1 MIELWTRG
9 SPSALD
15 IATWENAAKS
25 RPGGGTGRDLT
36 RSRACAKAR
45 GLQVNEKIRNVAII
59 AHVDHG
65 KTTLVDAMLRQTGVF
80 RANEAVRDRVLD
92 SNDLE
97 RERGITILAKHASIR
112 WKDYKINLIDT
123 PGHAD
128 FGGEVERTL
137 RMADGALLLVDAA
150 EGALPQTRFVLS
162 KCIELDLPVI
172 TVVNKIDRSDAR
184 PDEALSEVFDLFCDL
199 GATDEQADFAHVYA
213 IGKEGIA
220 KRELAHESEDLRPL
234 FETLIERLPA
244 PTGDPSLPLQL
255 LVHNTIHDD
264 YVGRIAI
271 GRIRNGTIRPQETVA
286 VVGKDGVIER
296 KVGALWGFESLE
308 RVRIEQAAAGD
319 IVAISGIED
328 VHIGDTIA
336 SASNPEALERISVEE
351 PTIKIRFMVNS
362 SPFAGRAGDY
372 VTSRQVRERLFKEAQ
387 RNIAMRAEESD
398 EPDAFIVYG
407 RGELMLA
414 ILAETMR
421 REGYE
426 FALGMPE
433 VVVRE
438 IDGKKYEP
446 VETVVVDVPQ
456 HQVGAVTQLLGER
469 RGVMG
474 KMTQVGTDRVRVE
487 YRVPSRGLIG
497 FRSLFMTETRGE
509 GLLNTMFEGWDPYA
523 GPLLRRKN
531 GAIVSDRVGT
541 TTPYA
546 LFNLQP
552 RGKLFVGPGT
562 RVYEGMVIGEH
573 NRPSDLDVNCTRE
586 KKLTNIRAAGRDE
599 NVVLTPP
606 RELTIENALDWID
619 QDELVEVTP
628 EAVRVR
634 KAILQC
640 NRRPKREAPAKKA

>member
-1 MIELWTRG
+1 M
-9 SPSALD
+9 
-15 IATWENAAKS
+15 
-25 RPGGGTGRDLT
+25 
-36 RSRACAKAR
+36 
-45 GLQVNEKIRNVAII
+45 IRNVAII

-65 KTTLVDAMLRQTGVF
+65 KTTLVDAMLHQTGVF
-80 RANEAVRDRVLD
+80 RANEAVRERVLD

-112 WKDYKINLIDT
+112 WRGYKINLIDT

-162 KCIELDLPVI
+162 KCIELDLPVV

-184 PDEALSEVFDLFCDL
+184 PDEALNEVFDLFCDL
-199 GATDEQADFAHVYA
+199 GATDEQADFAHIYA
-213 IGKEGIA
+213 IGKDGIA
-220 KRELAHESEDLRPL
+220 KRELGEDARDLTAL
-234 FETLIERLPA
+234 FETLTERLPG
-244 PTGDPSLPLQL
+244 PKGDPTLPLQL

-271 GRIRNGTIRPQETVA
+271 GRVRNGTIKPQQDVA
-286 VVGKDGVIER
+286 IVGKDRVLER
-296 KVGALWGFESLE
+296 KVGALWGFEGLE
-308 RVRIEQAAAGD
+308 RVRIQEACAGD
-319 IVAISGIED
+319 IVAISGIEHVD
-328 VHIGDTIA
+328 IGDTITA
-336 SASNPEALERISVEE
+336 LSHPSPLERIAVEQ
-351 PTIKIRFMVNS
+351 PTIKIRFMVNT
-362 SPFAGRAGDY
+362 SPFAGRSGDY
-372 VTSRQVRERLFKEAQ
+372 VTSRQLRERLLKEAQ
-387 RNIAMRAEESD
+387 RNIAMRVEEGD
-398 EPDAFIVYG
+398 EPDSFMVYG

-414 ILAETMR
+414 ILAETLR

-438 IDGKKYEP
+438 IDGRKCEP

-456 HQVGAVTQLLGER
+456 HHVGTVTQLLGDR

-474 KMTQVGTDRVRVE
+474 KMTPMGTNRSRVE
-487 YRVPSRGLIG
+487 YSIPSRGLIG

-509 GLLNTMFEGWDPYA
+509 GLLNTMFEGWEPYE

-531 GAIVSDRVGT
+531 GAIVSDRTGS

-552 RGKLFVGPGT
+552 RGKLFVGSGT
-562 RVYEGMVIGEH
+562 KVYEGMIVGEH

-599 NVVLTPP
+599 NVILTPH
-606 RELTIENALDWID
+606 RALTIENALDWID

-628 EAVRVR
+628 NAVRVR
-634 KAILQC
+634 KAILEC
-640 NRRPKREAPAKKA
+640 RLRPKREAPKRR

>member
-1 MIELWTRG
+1 MQDKL
-9 SPSALD
+9 
-15 IATWENAAKS
+15 
-25 RPGGGTGRDLT
+25 
-36 RSRACAKAR
+36 
-45 GLQVNEKIRNVAII
+45 RNVAII

-65 KTTLVDAMLRQTGVF
+65 KTTLVDAMLHQTGVF
-80 RANEAVRDRVLD
+80 RSNEAVRERVLD

-162 KCIELDLPVI
+162 KCIELGLPVVAVI
-172 TVVNKIDRSDAR
+172 NKIDRRDAR
-184 PDEALSEVFDLFCDL
+184 PDEALNELFDLFCDL
-199 GATDEQADFAHVYA
+199 GATDEQANFATVYA
-213 IGKEGIA
+213 IGKDGIA
-220 KRELAHESEDLRPL
+220 KRALDDDSTDLTPL
-234 FETLIERLPA
+234 FETLVEYLPA
-244 PTGDPSLPLQL
+244 PDGDATLPLQL

-264 YVGRIAI
+264 YIGRIAI
-271 GRIRNGTIRPQETVA
+271 GRIRGGTIKPLENVA
-286 VVGKDGVIER
+286 VIGHDATVER
-296 KVGALWGFESLE
+296 KVGALWGFESLD
-308 RVRIEQAAAGD
+308 RVRIDEAAAGD
-319 IVAISGIED
+319 IVAISGIEE
-328 VHIGDTIA
+328 VRIGDTITHPSHA
-336 SASNPEALERISVEE
+336 APLDRISVEE
-351 PTIKIRFMVNS
+351 PTIKVRFLVNT
-362 SPFAGRAGDY
+362 SPFAGRVGDF
-372 VTSRQVRERLFKEAQ
+372 VTSRQVRERLLKEAQ
-387 RNIAMRAEESD
+387 RNIAMRVEETE
-398 EPDAFIVYG
+398 EPDTFVVYG

-433 VVVRE
+433 VVVRT
-438 IDGKKYEP
+438 IDGRKCEP

-456 HQVGAVTQLLGER
+456 SHVGTVTQLLGDR

-474 KMTQVGTDRVRVE
+474 KMNPIGANRARVE

-497 FRSLFMTETRGE
+497 FRSIFMTETRGE
-509 GLLNTMFEGWDPYA
+509 GLLNAMFEGWDPYA

-531 GAIVSDRVGT
+531 GAIVADRGGT

-552 RGKLFVGPGT
+552 RGKLFVGAGT
-562 RVYEGMVIGEH
+562 KVYEGMIVGEH
-573 NRPSDLDVNCTRE
+573 NRPSDLNVNCTRE

-599 NVVLTPP
+599 NVILTPH
-606 RELTIENALDWID
+606 RQLTIETALDWID

-628 EAVRVR
+628 DAVRVR
-634 KAILQC
+634 KAALEC
-640 NRRPKREAPAKKA
+640 NRRPRRDGPKAG

>member
-1 MIELWTRG
+1 M
-9 SPSALD
+9 
-15 IATWENAAKS
+15 
-25 RPGGGTGRDLT
+25 
-36 RSRACAKAR
+36 
-45 GLQVNEKIRNVAII
+45 IRNVAII

-80 RANEAVRDRVLD
+80 RANEAVRERVLD

-97 RERGITILAKHASIR
+97 RERGITIFAKHASIR
-112 WKDYKINLIDT
+112 WRNYKINLIDT

-162 KCIELDLPVI
+162 KCIELDLPVV

-184 PDEALSEVFDLFCDL
+184 PDEALNEVFDLFCDL
-199 GATDEQADFAHVYA
+199 GATDEQANFAHVYA
-213 IGKEGIA
+213 IGRQGIA
-220 KRELAHESEDLRPL
+220 KRELTDESSDLTPL

-244 PTGDPSLPLQL
+244 PEGDPELPLQL

-271 GRIRNGTIRPQETVA
+271 GRIRNGTIKPQQTVA
-286 VVGKDGVIER
+286 IIGKDGVLER

-308 RVRIEQAAAGD
+308 RVRIEEASAGD
-319 IVAISGIED
+319 IVAISGIEE
-328 VHIGDTIA
+328 VEIGDTITPA
-336 SASNPEALERISVEE
+336 SHPHPLERITVEQ
-351 PTIKIRFMVNS
+351 PTIKIRFMVNT

-372 VTSRQVRERLFKEAQ
+372 VTSRQVRERLLKEAQ
-387 RNIAMRAEESD
+387 RNIAMRVEETD
-398 EPDAFIVYG
+398 EADSFMVYG

-438 IDGKKYEP
+438 IDGQKCEP
-446 VETVVVDVPQ
+446 VEIVVVDVPQ
-456 HQVGAVTQLLGER
+456 HHVGTVTQLLGDR
-469 RGVMG
+469 RGIMC
-474 KMTQVGTDRVRVE
+474 KMSPLGTNRSRVE

-509 GLLNTMFEGWDPYA
+509 GLLNTRFEGWEPYT

-531 GAIVSDRVGT
+531 GALVSDRTGA

-552 RGKLFVGPGT
+552 RGKLFVGTGT
-562 RVYEGMVIGEH
+562 KVYDGMVIGEH
-573 NRPSDLDVNCTRE
+573 NRPNDLDVNCTRE

-599 NVVLTPP
+599 NVVLTPH

-619 QDELVEVTP
+619 QDEIVEVTP
-628 EAVRVR
+628 EAVRIR
-634 KAILQC
+634 KAILQS
-640 NRRPKREAPAKKA
+640 NRRPKREAPSKR

>member
-1 MIELWTRG
+1 M
-9 SPSALD
+9 
-15 IATWENAAKS
+15 
-25 RPGGGTGRDLT
+25 
-36 RSRACAKAR
+36 
-45 GLQVNEKIRNVAII
+45 AII

-65 KTTLVDAMLRQTGVF
+65 KTTLVDAMLHQTGVF
-80 RANEAVRDRVLD
+80 RANAEVRDRVLD

-112 WKDYKINLIDT
+112 WNGYKINLIDT

-162 KCIELDLPVI
+162 KCIELDLPIVC
-172 TVVNKIDRSDAR
+172 VVNKIDRGDAR
-184 PDEALSEVFDLFCDL
+184 PDEALNEVFDLFCDL

-213 IGKEGIA
+213 IGKDGIA
-220 KRELAHESEDLRPL
+220 KRELEDESNDLTPL
-234 FETLIERLPA
+234 FETLIERLPPPEGEA
-244 PTGDPSLPLQL
+244 AKPLQL
-255 LVHNTIHDD
+255 LVHNTIHDE

-271 GRIRNGTIRPQETVA
+271 GRVRNGTLGPQQTVA
-286 VVGKDGVIER
+286 IIGKDATVER

-308 RVRIEQAAAGD
+308 RVRIDDASAGD

-328 VHIGDTIA
+328 VHIGDTVTPVDH
-336 SASNPEALERISVEE
+336 PEPLERIRVEQ
-351 PTIKIRFMVNS
+351 PTIKIRFLVNT
-362 SPFAGRAGDY
+362 SPFAGRVGDY
-372 VTSRQVRERLFKEAQ
+372 VTSRQVRERLLKEAQ
-387 RNIAMRAEESD
+387 RNIAMRVEETD
-398 EPDAFIVYG
+398 ETDSFMVFG
-407 RGELMLA
+407 RGELMLS

-438 IDGKKYEP
+438 IDGKQCEP

-456 HQVGAVTQLLGER
+456 THVGTVTQLLGDR
-469 RGVMG
+469 RGIMG
-474 KMTQVGTDRVRVE
+474 KMTPIGTDRVRVE

-509 GLLNTMFEGWDPYA
+509 GLLNTMFEGWDPYG

-531 GAIVSDRVGT
+531 GAIVSDRKGA

-552 RGKLFVGPGT
+552 RGKLFIGSGT
-562 RVYEGMVIGEH
+562 AVYEGMIIGEH

-599 NVVLTPP
+599 NVILTPP
-606 RELTIENALDWID
+606 RVLTIETALDWID

-628 EAVRVR
+628 DAVRVR
-634 KAILQC
+634 KKILEC
-640 NRRPKREAPAKKA
+640 NRRPKREAPK

>member
-1 MIELWTRG
+1 MQDKL
-9 SPSALD
+9 
-15 IATWENAAKS
+15 
-25 RPGGGTGRDLT
+25 
-36 RSRACAKAR
+36 
-45 GLQVNEKIRNVAII
+45 RNVAII

-65 KTTLVDAMLRQTGVF
+65 KTTLVDAMLHQTGVF
-80 RANEAVRDRVLD
+80 RANEAVRERVLD

-97 RERGITILAKHASIR
+97 RERGITIFAKHASIR
-112 WKDYKINLIDT
+112 WRDYKINLIDT

-150 EGALPQTRFVLS
+150 EGPLPQTRFVLS
-162 KCIELDLPVI
+162 KCIELGMPVV

-184 PDEALSEVFDLFCDL
+184 PDEALNEVFDLFCDL
-199 GATDEQADFAHVYA
+199 GATDEQADFATVYA
-213 IGKEGIA
+213 IGRDGIA
-220 KRELAHESEDLRPL
+220 KRTLDDDSTDLTPL
-234 FETLIERLPA
+234 FETLIERLP
-244 PTGDPSLPLQL
+244 PPSGDATLPLQL

-271 GRIRNGTIRPQETVA
+271 GRMRGGTIKPLETVA
-286 VVGKDGVIER
+286 VIGHDATVER
-296 KVGALWGFESLE
+296 KVGALWGFENVE
-308 RVRIEQAAAGD
+308 RVRIAEGTAGD
-319 IVAISGIED
+319 IVAISGIEE
-328 VHIGDTIA
+328 VRIGDTITHP
-336 SASNPEALERISVEE
+336 SHTTPLERISVEE
-351 PTIKIRFMVNS
+351 PTIKVRFLVNT
-362 SPFAGRAGDY
+362 SPFAGRVGDF

-387 RNIAMRAEESD
+387 RNIAMRVEETD
-398 EPDAFIVYG
+398 EPDSFIVYG

-433 VVVRE
+433 VVVRT
-438 IDGKKYEP
+438 IDGRKCEP
-446 VETVVVDVPQ
+446 VETVVVDLPQ
-456 HQVGAVTQLLGER
+456 SYVGTVTQLLGDR

-474 KMTQVGTDRVRVE
+474 RMSPISANRARVE

-497 FRSLFMTETRGE
+497 FRSIFMTETRGE

-531 GAIVSDRVGT
+531 GAIVADRMGT

-546 LFNLQP
+546 LFKLQP
-552 RGKLFVGPGT
+552 RGKLFVGAGT
-562 RVYEGMVIGEH
+562 KVYEGMIVGEH

-599 NVVLTPP
+599 NVILTAH
-606 RELTIENALDWID
+606 RELTIEGALDWID

-628 EAVRVR
+628 DAVRIR
-634 KAILQC
+634 KAVLEC
-640 NRRPKREAPAKKA
+640 NRRPRRDGPRKG

>member
-1 MIELWTRG
+1 VQDKL
-9 SPSALD
+9 
-15 IATWENAAKS
+15 
-25 RPGGGTGRDLT
+25 
-36 RSRACAKAR
+36 
-45 GLQVNEKIRNVAII
+45 RNVAII

-65 KTTLVDAMLRQTGVF
+65 KTTLVDAMLHQTGVF
-80 RANEAVRDRVLD
+80 RSNESVRERVLD

-112 WKDYKINLIDT
+112 WQDYKINLIDT

-137 RMADGALLLVDAA
+137 QMADGALLLVDAA

-162 KCIELDLPVI
+162 KCIELGLPVVAVI
-172 TVVNKIDRSDAR
+172 NKIDRSDAR
-184 PDEALSEVFDLFCDL
+184 PEEALNELFDLFCDL
-199 GATDEQADFAHVYA
+199 GATDQQADFATVYA
-213 IGKEGIA
+213 IGKDGIA
-220 KRELAHESEDLRPL
+220 KRTLEEDSTDLTPL
-234 FETLIERLPA
+234 FETLVEYLPA
-244 PTGDPSLPLQL
+244 PDGDATLPLQL

-271 GRIRNGTIRPQETVA
+271 GRIRGGTIKPLENVA
-286 VVGKDGVIER
+286 VIGHDATVER
-296 KVGALWGFESLE
+296 KVGALWGFENLD
-308 RVRIEQAAAGD
+308 RVRIDKAAAGD
-319 IVAISGIED
+319 IVAISGIEE
-328 VHIGDTIA
+328 VRIGDTITHPSHTA
-336 SASNPEALERISVEE
+336 PLDRISVEE
-351 PTIKIRFMVNS
+351 PTIKVRFLINT
-362 SPFAGRAGDY
+362 SPFAGRVGDF

-387 RNIAMRAEESD
+387 RNIAMRVEETE
-398 EPDAFIVYG
+398 EPDTFIVYG

-421 REGYE
+421 RESYE

-433 VVVRE
+433 VVVRT
-438 IDGKKYEP
+438 IDGRKCEP

-456 HQVGAVTQLLGER
+456 SQVGTVTQLLGDR

-474 KMTQVGTDRVRVE
+474 KMNPIGANRARVE

-497 FRSLFMTETRGE
+497 FRSIFMTETRGE

-531 GAIVSDRVGT
+531 GAIVADRGGT

-552 RGKLFVGPGT
+552 RGKLFVGAGT
-562 RVYEGMVIGEH
+562 KVYEGMIVGEH
-573 NRPSDLDVNCTRE
+573 NRPSDLNVNCTRE

-599 NVVLTPP
+599 NVILTPH
-606 RELTIENALDWID
+606 RELTIEAALDWID

-628 EAVRVR
+628 DAVRVR
-634 KAILQC
+634 KAALEC
-640 NRRPKREAPAKKA
+640 NRRPRRDGPKAS

>member
-1 MIELWTRG
+1 M
-9 SPSALD
+9 
-15 IATWENAAKS
+15 
-25 RPGGGTGRDLT
+25 
-36 RSRACAKAR
+36 
-45 GLQVNEKIRNVAII
+45 AII

-65 KTTLVDAMLRQTGVF
+65 KTTLVDAMLHQTGVF
-80 RANEAVRDRVLD
+80 RANEPVRERVLD

-97 RERGITILAKHASIR
+97 RERGITILAKHASVR
-112 WKDYKINLIDT
+112 WKGYKINLIDT

-162 KCIELDLPVI
+162 KCIELDLPVV

-199 GATDEQADFAHVYA
+199 GATDEQANFAHVYA

-220 KRELAHESEDLRPL
+220 KRELADESTDLTPL

-244 PTGDPSLPLQL
+244 PEGDANLPLQL

-271 GRIRNGTIRPQETVA
+271 GRIRSGTIRPQETVA
-286 VVGKDGVIER
+286 VIGKKGVLER

-308 RVRIEQAAAGD
+308 RVRIEEASAGD
-319 IVAISGIED
+319 IVAVSGIED

-336 SASNPEALERISVEE
+336 ALSHPDPLERITVEQ
-351 PTIKIRFMVNS
+351 PTIKVRFMVNT
-362 SPFAGRAGDY
+362 SPFAGRVGDY
-372 VTSRQVRERLFKEAQ
+372 VTSRQVRDRLLKEAQ
-387 RNIAMRAEESD
+387 RNIAMRVEDTD
-398 EPDAFIVYG
+398 EPDSFMVYG

-421 REGYE
+421 RESYE

-433 VVVRE
+433 VVVQE
-438 IDGKKYEP
+438 IDGQKCEP
-446 VETVVVDVPQ
+446 VETVIVDVPQ
-456 HQVGAVTQLLGER
+456 HHVGTVTQLLGDR

-474 KMTQVGTDRVRVE
+474 KMTPIGANRSRVE

-509 GLLNTMFEGWDPYA
+509 GLLNTMFEGWEPYA

-531 GAIVSDRVGT
+531 GAIVADRTGV

-552 RGKLFVGPGT
+552 RGRLFIGSGT
-562 RVYEGMVIGEH
+562 KVYEGMIIGEH

-599 NVVLTPP
+599 NVILTPH
-606 RELTIENALDWID
+606 RDLTIESALDWID

-628 EAVRVR
+628 ETVRVR
-634 KAILQC
+634 KAILQS
-640 NRRPKREAPAKKA
+640 NRRPKREVSKKG

>member
-1 MIELWTRG
+1 M
-9 SPSALD
+9 
-15 IATWENAAKS
+15 
-25 RPGGGTGRDLT
+25 GGH
-36 RSRACAKAR
+36 S
-45 GLQVNEKIRNVAII
+45 LQDKLRNVAII

-65 KTTLVDAMLRQTGVF
+65 KTTLVDAMLHQTGVF
-80 RANEAVRDRVLD
+80 RSNEAVRERVLD

-97 RERGITILAKHASIR
+97 RERGITILAKHASVR

-162 KCIELDLPVI
+162 KCIELGLPVVAVI
-172 TVVNKIDRSDAR
+172 NKIDRSDAR
-184 PDEALSEVFDLFCDL
+184 PDEALNELFDLFCDL
-199 GATDEQADFAHVYA
+199 GATDEQADFATVYA

-220 KRELAHESEDLRPL
+220 KYDLEDDSTDLTPL
-234 FETLIERLPA
+234 FETLIERLPPPNA
-244 PTGDPSLPLQL
+244 DDALPLQIL
-255 LVHNTIHDD
+255 IHNTMHDD

-271 GRIRNGTIRPQETVA
+271 GRIRAGTVKPLETVTVIGHGTA
-286 VVGKDGVIER
+286 VDR
-296 KVGALWGFESLE
+296 KIGALWGFESLE
-308 RVRIEQAAAGD
+308 RVRIDGASAGD
-319 IVAISGIED
+319 IVAISGIDD
-328 VHIGDTIA
+328 VQIGDTIA
-336 SASNPEALERISVEE
+336 HPSHQHALERISVEE
-351 PTIKIRFMVNS
+351 PTIKVRFLVNT
-362 SPFAGRAGDY
+362 SPFAGRVGDY

-387 RNIAMRAEESD
+387 RNIAMRVEDTD
-398 EPDAFIVYG
+398 EADSFIVYG

-433 VVVRE
+433 VVVRT
-438 IDGKKYEP
+438 IDGKPFEP

-456 HQVGAVTQLLGER
+456 AHVGTVTQLLGER

-474 KMTQVGTDRVRVE
+474 KMGPIGSNRSRVE

-497 FRSLFMTETRGE
+497 FRSIFMTETRGE
-509 GLLNTMFEGWDPYA
+509 GLLNTMFEGWEPYA

-531 GAIVSDRVGT
+531 GALVSDRVGT

-552 RGKLFVGPGT
+552 RGKLFIGAGT
-562 RVYEGMVIGEH
+562 QVYEGMIIGEH
-573 NRPSDLDVNCTRE
+573 NRPNDLDVNCTRE

-606 RELTIENALDWID
+606 RELTIETGLDWID

-628 EAVRVR
+628 DSIRVR
-634 KAILQC
+634 KASLAA
-640 NRRPKREAPAKKA
+640 NRRPRRDGPKKG

>member
-1 MIELWTRG
+1 M
-9 SPSALD
+9 
-15 IATWENAAKS
+15 
-25 RPGGGTGRDLT
+25 RDKL
-36 RSRACAKAR
+36 
-45 GLQVNEKIRNVAII
+45 RNVAII

-65 KTTLVDAMLRQTGVF
+65 KTTLVDAMLHQTGVF
-80 RANEAVRDRVLD
+80 RSNEAVRERVLD
-92 SNDLE
+92 SSDLE

-112 WKDYKINLIDT
+112 WKGYKINLIDT

-162 KCIELDLPVI
+162 KCIELGLPVVAVI
-172 TVVNKIDRSDAR
+172 NKIDRSDAR
-184 PDEALSEVFDLFCDL
+184 PEEALNELFDLFCDL
-199 GATDEQADFAHVYA
+199 EATDEQADFATVYA
-213 IGKEGIA
+213 IGRDGIA
-220 KRELAHESEDLRPL
+220 KRTLDDDSTDLTPL
-234 FETLIERLPA
+234 FETLVERLP
-244 PTGDPSLPLQL
+244 PPRGDATLPLQI

-271 GRIRNGTIRPQETVA
+271 GRIRGGTIKPLENVA
-286 VVGKDGVIER
+286 VIGHDATVER

-308 RVRIEQAAAGD
+308 RVRIEEAAAGD
-319 IVAISGIED
+319 IVAISGIEE
-328 VHIGDTIA
+328 VHIGDTITHPSHA
-336 SASNPEALERISVEE
+336 TPLERISVEE
-351 PTIKIRFMVNS
+351 PTIKVRFLINTS
-362 SPFAGRAGDY
+362 SFAGRVGDF

-387 RNIAMRAEESD
+387 RNIAMRVEETD
-398 EPDAFIVYG
+398 EPDSFIVYG

-433 VVVRE
+433 VVVRT
-438 IDGKKYEP
+438 IDGKKCEP

-456 HQVGAVTQLLGER
+456 SHVGTVTQLLGDR

-474 KMTQVGTDRVRVE
+474 KMGPIGANRARVE

-497 FRSLFMTETRGE
+497 FRSIFLTETRGE

-531 GAIVSDRVGT
+531 GAIVADRLGT

-552 RGKLFVGPGT
+552 RGKLFVDAGT
-562 RVYEGMVIGEH
+562 KVYEGMIVGEH

-599 NVVLTPP
+599 NVILTPHS
-606 RELTIENALDWID
+606 ELTIETALDWID

-628 EAVRVR
+628 DAVRVR
-634 KAILQC
+634 KAVLEC
-640 NRRPKREAPAKKA
+640 NRRPRRDGPRKD

>member
-1 MIELWTRG
+1 MQDKL
-9 SPSALD
+9 
-15 IATWENAAKS
+15 
-25 RPGGGTGRDLT
+25 
-36 RSRACAKAR
+36 
-45 GLQVNEKIRNVAII
+45 RNVAII

-65 KTTLVDAMLRQTGVF
+65 KTTLVDAMLHQTGVF
-80 RANEAVRDRVLD
+80 RSNESVRERVLD

-112 WKDYKINLIDT
+112 WQDYKINLIDT

-137 RMADGALLLVDAA
+137 HMADGALLLVDAA

-162 KCIELDLPVI
+162 KCIELGLPVVAVI
-172 TVVNKIDRSDAR
+172 NKIDRSDAR
-184 PDEALSEVFDLFCDL
+184 PEEALNELFDLFCDL
-199 GATDEQADFAHVYA
+199 GATDQQADFATVYA
-213 IGKEGIA
+213 IGKDGIA
-220 KRELAHESEDLRPL
+220 KRTLEEDSTDLTPL
-234 FETLIERLPA
+234 FETLVEYLPA
-244 PTGDPSLPLQL
+244 PDGDATLPLQL

-271 GRIRNGTIRPQETVA
+271 GRIRGGTIKPLENVA
-286 VVGKDGVIER
+286 VIGHDATVER
-296 KVGALWGFESLE
+296 KVGALWGFENLD
-308 RVRIEQAAAGD
+308 RVRIEKAAAGD
-319 IVAISGIED
+319 IVAISGIEE
-328 VHIGDTIA
+328 VRIGDTITHPSHA
-336 SASNPEALERISVEE
+336 APLDRISVEE
-351 PTIKIRFMVNS
+351 PTIKVRFLINT
-362 SPFAGRAGDY
+362 SPFAGRVGDF

-387 RNIAMRAEESD
+387 RNIAMRVEETE
-398 EPDAFIVYG
+398 EPDTFIVYG

-421 REGYE
+421 RESYE

-433 VVVRE
+433 VVVRT
-438 IDGKKYEP
+438 IDGRKCEP

-456 HQVGAVTQLLGER
+456 SQVGTVTQLLGDR

-474 KMTQVGTDRVRVE
+474 KMNPIGANRARVE

-497 FRSLFMTETRGE
+497 FRSIFMTETRGE

-531 GAIVSDRVGT
+531 GAIVADRGGT

-552 RGKLFVGPGT
+552 RGKLFVGAGT
-562 RVYEGMVIGEH
+562 KVYEGMIVGEH
-573 NRPSDLDVNCTRE
+573 NRPSDLNVNCTRE

-599 NVVLTPP
+599 NVILTPH
-606 RELTIENALDWID
+606 RELTIEAALDWID

-628 EAVRVR
+628 DAVRVR
-634 KAILQC
+634 KAALEC
-640 NRRPKREAPAKKA
+640 NRRPRRDGPKAS

>member
-1 MIELWTRG
+1 V
-9 SPSALD
+9 
-15 IATWENAAKS
+15 K
-25 RPGGGTGRDLT
+25 
-36 RSRACAKAR
+36 
-45 GLQVNEKIRNVAII
+45 EKIRNVAII

-65 KTTLVDAMLRQTGVF
+65 KTTLVDAMLHQTGVF
-80 RANEAVRDRVLD
+80 RANEEVRERVLD

-97 RERGITILAKHASIR
+97 RERGITIFAKHASIR
-112 WKDYKINLIDT
+112 WKGYKINLIDT

-162 KCIELDLPVI
+162 KCIQLDLPVV
-172 TVVNKIDRSDAR
+172 TVINKIDRSDAR
-184 PDEALSEVFDLFCDL
+184 PDEALNEVFDLFCDL

-213 IGKEGIA
+213 IGKQGIA
-220 KRELAHESEDLRPL
+220 KRELEDESSDLTPL

-244 PTGDPSLPLQL
+244 PGGDPDLPLQL

-271 GRIRNGTIRPQETVA
+271 GRIRNGTIRQGQTVA
-286 VVGKDGVIER
+286 VIGKDGVLER

-308 RVRIEQAAAGD
+308 RVRIEQASAGD
-319 IVAISGIED
+319 IVAVSGIEEVD
-328 VHIGDTIA
+328 IGDTIA
-336 SASNPEALERISVEE
+336 LADRPSPLERITVEE
-351 PTIKIRFMVNS
+351 PTIKIRFMVNT
-362 SPFAGRAGDY
+362 SPLAGRVGDF
-372 VTSRQVRERLFKEAQ
+372 VTSRQLRERLLKEAQ
-387 RNIAMRAEESD
+387 RNIAMRVEQGV
-398 EPDAFIVYG
+398 EPDSFTVYG

-414 ILAETMR
+414 ILVETMR

-426 FALGMPE
+426 LALGMPE

-438 IDGKKYEP
+438 IDGQKSEP
-446 VETVVVDVPQ
+446 VETVVVDVPVT
-456 HQVGAVTQLLGER
+456 HVGTVTQLLGER
-469 RGVMG
+469 GGVMRRMSPIG
-474 KMTQVGTDRVRVE
+474 ANRSRVE

-509 GLLNTMFEGWDPYA
+509 GLLNTMFEGWEPYG

-531 GAIVSDRVGT
+531 GAIVADRAGV

-562 RVYEGMVIGEH
+562 QVYEGMIVGEH

-599 NVVLTPP
+599 NVILTPH
-606 RELTIENALDWID
+606 RELTIETALDWID

-628 EAVRVR
+628 DAVRVR

-640 NRRPKREAPAKKA
+640 NRRPKREAPKKD

>member
-1 MIELWTRG
+1 MQ
-9 SPSALD
+9 
-15 IATWENAAKS
+15 N
-25 RPGGGTGRDLT
+25 
-36 RSRACAKAR
+36 
-45 GLQVNEKIRNVAII
+45 KIRNVAII

-65 KTTLVDAMLRQTGVF
+65 KTTLVDAMLHQTGVF
-80 RANEAVRDRVLD
+80 RANEAVRERVLD

-112 WKDYKINLIDT
+112 WQDYKINLIDT

-162 KCIELDLPVI
+162 KCIELDLPVV

-184 PDEALSEVFDLFCDL
+184 PDEALHEVFDLFCDL
-199 GATDEQADFAHVYA
+199 GATDEQADFAHIYA
-213 IGKEGIA
+213 IGKDGIA
-220 KRELAHESEDLRPL
+220 KRELEDESNDLTPL

-244 PTGDPSLPLQL
+244 PEGDPDAPLQL
-255 LVHNTIHDD
+255 LVHNTIHDE

-271 GRIRNGTIRPQETVA
+271 GRIRNGEIKPQEMVA
-286 VVGKDGVIER
+286 IVGKDGVVER

-308 RVRIEQAAAGD
+308 RVRITEASAGD

-336 SASNPEALERISVEE
+336 LPSHPNPLERISVEQ
-351 PTIKIRFMVNS
+351 PTIKIRFMVNT
-362 SPFAGRAGDY
+362 SPFAGLAGDY
-372 VTSRQVRERLFKEAQ
+372 VTSRQVRERLLKEAQ
-387 RNIAMRAEESD
+387 RNIAMRVEEGD
-398 EPDAFIVYG
+398 EADSFMVYG

-438 IDGKKYEP
+438 VDGKKFEP

-456 HQVGAVTQLLGER
+456 NHVGTVTQLLGDR
-469 RGVMG
+469 RGVMV
-474 KMTQVGTDRVRVE
+474 KMSPLGANRSRIE
-487 YRVPSRGLIG
+487 FRVPSRGLIG

-509 GLLNTMFEGWDPYA
+509 GLLNTMFEGWDAYA

-531 GAIVSDRVGT
+531 GAIVSDRKGV

-552 RGKLFVGPGT
+552 RGKLFAGT
-562 RVYEGMVIGEH
+562 ATKVYEGMIVGEH

-586 KKLTNIRAAGRDE
+586 KKLTNIRAAGKDE
-599 NVVLTPP
+599 NVVLTPHK
-606 RELTIENALDWID
+606 ELTIENALDWID

-628 EAVRVR
+628 DAVRVR

-640 NRRPKREAPAKKA
+640 NLRPKREAPKKG

>member
-1 MIELWTRG
+1 M
-9 SPSALD
+9 
-15 IATWENAAKS
+15 
-25 RPGGGTGRDLT
+25 
-36 RSRACAKAR
+36 
-45 GLQVNEKIRNVAII
+45 IRNVAII

-65 KTTLVDAMLRQTGVF
+65 KTTLVDAMLHQTGVF
-80 RANEAVRDRVLD
+80 RANEAVRERVLD
-92 SNDLE
+92 SNDIE
-97 RERGITILAKHASIR
+97 RERGITIFAKHASIR
-112 WKDYKINLIDT
+112 WKGYKINLIDT

-162 KCIELDLPVI
+162 KCIELNLPII

-184 PDEALSEVFDLFCDL
+184 PDEALNEVFDLFCDL
-199 GATDEQADFAHVYA
+199 GATDEQADFAHIYA
-213 IGKEGIA
+213 IGKDGIA
-220 KRELAHESEDLRPL
+220 KRELADESSDLTPL

-244 PTGDPSLPLQL
+244 PEGDPDLPLQL

-271 GRIRNGTIRPQETVA
+271 GRIRNGTIKPQETLA
-286 VVGKDGVIER
+286 IIGKDGVLAR
-296 KVGALWGFESLE
+296 KVGALWGFESLD
-308 RVRIEQAAAGD
+308 RVRIEEASAGD

-328 VHIGDTIA
+328 VHIGDTITPT
-336 SASNPEALERISVEE
+336 SHPVPLERITVEQ
-351 PTIKIRFMVNS
+351 PTIKVRFMVNT
-362 SPFAGRAGDY
+362 SPFAGRVGDY
-372 VTSRQVRERLFKEAQ
+372 VTSRQVRERLLKEGR
-387 RNIAMRAEESD
+387 RNIAMRVEEGD
-398 EPDAFIVYG
+398 EPDSFTVYG

-438 IDGKKYEP
+438 IDGQKCEP

-456 HQVGAVTQLLGER
+456 HHVGTVTQLLGDR

-474 KMTQVGTDRVRVE
+474 KMGPIGANRSRIE

-509 GLLNTMFEGWDPYA
+509 GLLNTVFEGWDPYA

-531 GAIVSDRVGT
+531 GAIVSDRTGA

-552 RGKLFVGPGT
+552 RGKLCVGT
-562 RVYEGMVIGEH
+562 ATKVYEGMIVGEH

-586 KKLTNIRAAGRDE
+586 KKLTNIRAAGKDE
-599 NVVLTPP
+599 NVVLTPHKV
-606 RELTIENALDWID
+606 LTIENALDWID

-628 EAVRVR
+628 DAVRVR

-640 NRRPKREAPAKKA
+640 NLRSKREVPKKG

>member
-1 MIELWTRG
+1 VQDKL
-9 SPSALD
+9 
-15 IATWENAAKS
+15 
-25 RPGGGTGRDLT
+25 
-36 RSRACAKAR
+36 
-45 GLQVNEKIRNVAII
+45 RNVAII

-65 KTTLVDAMLRQTGVF
+65 KTTLVDAMLHQTGVF
-80 RANEAVRDRVLD
+80 RSNEAVRERVLD

-162 KCIELDLPVI
+162 KCIELGLPVVAVI
-172 TVVNKIDRSDAR
+172 NKIDRRDAR
-184 PDEALSEVFDLFCDL
+184 PDEALNELFDLFCDL
-199 GATDEQADFAHVYA
+199 GATDEQANFATVYA
-213 IGKEGIA
+213 IGKDGIA
-220 KRELAHESEDLRPL
+220 KRALDDDSTDLTPL
-234 FETLIERLPA
+234 FETLVEYLPA
-244 PTGDPSLPLQL
+244 PDGDATLPLQL

-264 YVGRIAI
+264 YIGRIAI
-271 GRIRNGTIRPQETVA
+271 GRIRGGTIKPLENVA
-286 VVGKDGVIER
+286 VIGHDATVER
-296 KVGALWGFESLE
+296 KVGALWGFESLD
-308 RVRIEQAAAGD
+308 RVRIDEAAAGD
-319 IVAISGIED
+319 IVAISGIEE
-328 VHIGDTIA
+328 VRIGDTITHPSHA
-336 SASNPEALERISVEE
+336 APLDRISVEE
-351 PTIKIRFMVNS
+351 PTIKVRFLVNT
-362 SPFAGRAGDY
+362 SPFAGRVGDF
-372 VTSRQVRERLFKEAQ
+372 VTSRQVRERLLKEAQ
-387 RNIAMRAEESD
+387 RNIAMRVEETE
-398 EPDAFIVYG
+398 EPDTFVVYG

-433 VVVRE
+433 VVVRT
-438 IDGKKYEP
+438 IDGRKCEP

-456 HQVGAVTQLLGER
+456 SHVGTVTQLLGDR

-474 KMTQVGTDRVRVE
+474 KMNPIGANRARVE

-497 FRSLFMTETRGE
+497 FRSIFMTETRGE
-509 GLLNTMFEGWDPYA
+509 GLLNAMFEGWDPYA

-531 GAIVSDRVGT
+531 GAIVADRGGT

-552 RGKLFVGPGT
+552 RGKLFVGAGT
-562 RVYEGMVIGEH
+562 KVYEGMIVGEH
-573 NRPSDLDVNCTRE
+573 NRPSDLNVNCTRE

-599 NVVLTPP
+599 NVILTPH
-606 RELTIENALDWID
+606 RQLTIETALDWID

-628 EAVRVR
+628 DAVRVR
-634 KAILQC
+634 KAALEC
-640 NRRPKREAPAKKA
+640 NRRPRRDGPKAG

>member
-1 MIELWTRG
+1 M
-9 SPSALD
+9 
-15 IATWENAAKS
+15 
-25 RPGGGTGRDLT
+25 
-36 RSRACAKAR
+36 
-45 GLQVNEKIRNVAII
+45 AII

-65 KTTLVDAMLRQTGVF
+65 KTTLVDAMLHQTGAF
-80 RANEAVRDRVLD
+80 RANEAVRERVLD
-92 SNDLE
+92 SSDLE
-97 RERGITILAKHASIR
+97 RERGITILAKHVSIR
-112 WKDYKINLIDT
+112 WRDYKINLIDT

-162 KCIELDLPVI
+162 KCIDLGLPVVAVI
-172 TVVNKIDRSDAR
+172 NKIDRKDAR
-184 PDEALSEVFDLFCDL
+184 PDEALNELFDLFCDL
-199 GATDEQADFAHVYA
+199 GATDEQADFATVYA
-213 IGKEGIA
+213 IGRDGIA
-220 KRELAHESEDLRPL
+220 KRTLEDDSTDLTPL
-234 FETLIERLPA
+234 FETLVECLP
-244 PTGDPSLPLQL
+244 PPRGDATLPLQL

-271 GRIRNGTIRPQETVA
+271 GRIRGGTIKPLENVA
-286 VVGKDGVIER
+286 VIGHDATVER
-296 KVGALWGFESLE
+296 KVGALWGFENLE
-308 RVRIEQAAAGD
+308 RVRIEEAAAGD
-319 IVAISGIED
+319 IVAISGIAE
-328 VHIGDTIA
+328 VHIGDTITHP
-336 SASNPEALERISVEE
+336 SHTTPLERISVEE
-351 PTIKIRFMVNS
+351 PTIKVRFLINT
-362 SPFAGRAGDY
+362 SPFAGRVGDF

-387 RNIAMRAEESD
+387 RNIAMRVEETD
-398 EPDAFIVYG
+398 EPDSFIVYG

-433 VVVRE
+433 VVIRTIE
-438 IDGKKYEP
+438 GQKCEP

-456 HQVGAVTQLLGER
+456 SHVGTVTQLLGDR

-474 KMTQVGTDRVRVE
+474 KMSPIGANRARVE

-497 FRSLFMTETRGE
+497 FRSIFLTETRGE

-531 GAIVSDRVGT
+531 GAIVADRLGT

-552 RGKLFVGPGT
+552 RGRLVVGAGT
-562 RVYEGMVIGEH
+562 KVYEGMIVGEH

-599 NVVLTPP
+599 NVVLTSH
-606 RELTIENALDWID
+606 RELTIESALDWID

-628 EAVRVR
+628 DAVRAR
-634 KAILQC
+634 KAVLEC
-640 NRRPKREAPAKKA
+640 NRRPRRDGPRKG